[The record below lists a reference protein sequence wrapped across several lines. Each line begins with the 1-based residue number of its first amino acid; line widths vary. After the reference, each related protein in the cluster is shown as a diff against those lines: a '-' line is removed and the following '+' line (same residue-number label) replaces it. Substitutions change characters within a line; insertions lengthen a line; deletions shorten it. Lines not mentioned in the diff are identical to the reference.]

1 MPDNALSRIDLNIL
15 KNLKQDGRAELCGD
29 WHGEWADHNTLQRAR
44 KTLGKR
50 RFHLGYH
57 AQLNP
62 EKLGKGLVVFV
73 QITLQRTAGN
83 AFKDFTD
90 AIRAIPEVEECHLVA
105 GNFDYLIKAR
115 VRDMTD
121 YRAFLGGSLMQLP
134 GVQESTSYPVMEALP
149 TAALSCKAAE
159 KNWKDYSPKFNVT
172 KIVTFDLNFL
182 LKVSGRQL
190 SLTC

>member
-15 KNLKQDGRAELCGD
+15 KNLKQDGRVSSVEL
-29 WHGEWADHNTLQRAR
+29 AR
-44 KTLGKR
+44 RVGLTTTPCKERVKR
-50 RFHLGYH
+50 LERDGFILGYP

-115 VRDMTD
+115 VRDMSD

-149 TAALSCKAAE
+149 T
-159 KNWKDYSPKFNVT
+159 SPT
-172 KIVTFDLNFL
+172 EL
-182 LKVSGRQL
+182 
-190 SLTC
+190 

>member
-1 MPDNALSRIDLNIL
+1 MPNNALSRIDLNIL
-15 KNLKQDGRAELCGD
+15 KNLKQDGRLSSVEL
-29 WHGEWADHNTLQRAR
+29 AR
-44 KTLGKR
+44 RVGLTTTPCKERVKR
-50 RFHLGYH
+50 LERDGYILGYH

-115 VRDMTD
+115 VRDMSD

-149 TAALSCKAAE
+149 T
-159 KNWKDYSPKFNVT
+159 SPT
-172 KIVTFDLNFL
+172 EL
-182 LKVSGRQL
+182 
-190 SLTC
+190 